1 MSAAGFSIGDLARE
15 TGCKIPTIRYYE
27 RIGLLPAPGRTAGNT
42 RRYGPAHKARL
53 AFIRHCRNLGFSQ
66 AAIRELLELT
76 DHPSQSCE
84 TVDRIA
90 SAHLAE
96 VDRRMARLAAL
107 RSELARMIAA
117 CSGGHVEQCRI
128 IEALAD
134 FPHAG
139 CVVGQ

>member
-1 MSAAGFSIGDLARE
+1 MMAAGFSIGDLARE

-42 RRYGPAHKARL
+42 RRYGPAHRARL
-53 AFIRHCRNLGFSQ
+53 AFIRHCRSLGFSQ
-66 AAIRELLELT
+66 VAIRELLELT
-76 DHPSQSCE
+76 DRPGQSCE

-90 SAHLAE
+90 SAHLTE

-107 RSELARMIAA
+107 RSELERMIAA
-117 CSGGHVEQCRI
+117 CGGGRVEQCRI

-139 CVVGQ
+139 CAAGE

>member
-1 MSAAGFSIGDLARE
+1 MMAAGFSIGDLARE

-42 RRYGPAHKARL
+42 RRYGPVHRARL
-53 AFIRHCRNLGFSQ
+53 AFIRHCRSLGFSQ
-66 AAIRELLELT
+66 AATRELLELS

-84 TVDRIA
+84 TVDGIA
-90 SAHLAE
+90 RAQLAE
-96 VDRRMARLAAL
+96 VKRRMIRLAAL
-107 RSELARMIAA
+107 RSELERMIAA
-117 CSGGHVEQCRI
+117 CSGGRVEQCRI

-139 CVVGQ
+139 CAAGE

>member
-42 RRYGPAHKARL
+42 RRYGPAHRARL
-53 AFIRHCRNLGFSQ
+53 AFIRHCRSLGFSQ
-66 AAIRELLELT
+66 AGTRELLELT
-76 DHPSQSCE
+76 DHPSESCE

-90 SAHLAE
+90 RAQLAE

-107 RSELARMIAA
+107 RSELERMIAA
-117 CSGGHVEQCRI
+117 CGGGRVEQCRI
-128 IEALAD
+128 IEALAE

-139 CVVGQ
+139 RVASE